1 MRLSSSWRFT
11 RSSWLLRTTILLC
24 LSVFLLSW
32 SASGSEVSAALTVAE
47 ASFAE
52 QSADQDGYPIDGTYL
67 AVFAQEDEAGEQL
80 PKNSVL
86 LRTLVL
92 VLFFGPVLWWLVVS
106 GWMRCRR
113 EVCSPIRCWFHSMI
127 HLHQRRGVATLF
139 LGVLLL

>member
-24 LSVFLLSW
+24 LGVFLLSW
-32 SASGSEVSAALTVAE
+32 SASGSEVSAVLAAAE

-67 AVFAQEDEAGEQL
+67 AVFAQEDEAGQQL
-80 PKNSVL
+80 PKNAVL

-92 VLFFGPVLWWLVVS
+92 VLFFGLALGWILVS
-106 GWMRCRR
+106 EWMCRR
-113 EVCSPIRCWFHSMI
+113 PEVFSPIRCCFHTLV
-127 HLHQRRGVATLF
+127 HLHQRRGVPTL
-139 LGVLLL
+139 LGVFLL

>member
-67 AVFAQEDEAGEQL
+67 AEFAQESEPDNRL
-80 PKNSVL
+80 PINAAL
-86 LRTLVL
+86 LNNLVL
-92 VLFFGPVLWWLVVS
+92 MLFFGPVLGWLVVS
-106 GWMRCRR
+106 GWMRCRP
-113 EVCSPIRCWFHSMI
+113 EVCSPNRCWYHSMVR
-127 HLHQRRGVATLF
+127 LHQRRGVANLF
-139 LGVLLL
+139 LGVFLL